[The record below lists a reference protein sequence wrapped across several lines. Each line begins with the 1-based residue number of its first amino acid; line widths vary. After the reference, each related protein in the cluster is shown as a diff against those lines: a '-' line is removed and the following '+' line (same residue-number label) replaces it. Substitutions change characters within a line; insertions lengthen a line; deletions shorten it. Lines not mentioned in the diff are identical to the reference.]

1 MDKEKGKKI
10 KTVKKDYKE
19 MSKQFKI
26 KAKEAL
32 EKFSKDSV
40 ID

>member
-1 MDKEKGKKI
+1 MDKEKDKKI

-19 MSKQFKI
+19 LNKQSKI

-32 EKFSKDSV
+32 TKFLKDNTA
-40 ID
+40 D